1 MRTKKQIRQE
11 MKLQNIKQK
20 QKKIKRELKS
30 EKSKTHKSSIF
41 SFLDI
46 FRKKSVPITAQ
57 QTIPYQELFS
67 DGICKLENG
76 RYSKTIQF
84 YDINYQLAQ
93 NEDKTLIFENYCDF
107 LNYFDSSIQFQL
119 SFLNQSIDISE
130 YQKSIEIPEQQEVLS
145 Q

>member
-20 QKKIKRELKS
+20 QKRIKRELKN
-30 EKSKTHKSSIF
+30 EKNKTHNSSIF

-46 FRKKSVPITAQ
+46 LRKKPVPTTAQ

-93 NEDKTLIFENYCDF
+93 NEDKTLIFENKIC
-107 LNYFDSSIQFQL
+107 
-119 SFLNQSIDISE
+119 
-130 YQKSIEIPEQQEVLS
+130 S
-145 Q
+145 QGW